1 MESIEELLLVKGFSS
16 ELLYGTEETP
26 PLAPLLT
33 PFGNDGKININTAEL
48 SLLQALAFDL
58 DKSTAE
64 DMISFREDENN
75 REKLATVQWYKDVPS
90 FPGDI
95 AETIKKQDLVTTTG
109 KYFIITA
116 TAEFNA
122 QHKTIN
128 ATVERTGQEVSILRW
143 QSE

>member
-1 MESIEELLLVKGFSS
+1 
-16 ELLYGTEETP
+16 
-26 PLAPLLT
+26 
-33 PFGNDGKININTAEL
+33 
-48 SLLQALAFDL
+48 
-58 DKSTAE
+58 
-64 DMISFREDENN
+64 MISFREDENN

-109 KYFIITA
+109 KYFIIAA

-128 ATVERTGQEVSILRW
+128 ATVERTGQEISILKW